1 MLIKK
6 IFIAYYKVIMLK
18 KHALLLLVNF
28 ISFALYAQQN
38 MIEQAQKFY
47 NNGEYQQALNMYKK
61 LSNENINEAAFY
73 SNYFNSLLKTKNYNE
88 AEKLVKKN
96 IESDA
101 SSSSIYLIDL
111 GYIYEQK
118 NQANKA
124 NKIYDK
130 AINNLKPNEN
140 TISEMAD
147 LFYDRQNFIY
157 ALKVLNQGRII
168 LNDKAAFTSQIINNL
183 IAINDKAAV
192 INQLLDLLASSP
204 DYLLYAKKN
213 LAKALNSPPDFT
225 LLKTELLKQLQKQ
238 PDNIAL
244 AQLLTWQFL
253 QQKDFKSAL
262 AQTIALDKRTQ
273 QDGASVFD
281 MAEIFSQNKDYETAS
296 KAYQYLILKGK
307 NNPYYLTALVQNLN
321 NKKQLL
327 TEGSFLM
334 PDMLA
339 LETDYKTLLTDYGS
353 NYQTLFAITG
363 LAQLQAYYL
372 HKPTEAQNLLLNALQ
387 LHNLTQQQIAELKLQ
402 LADIYLINNTIW
414 EAALLYSQVEKTF
427 TNQPLGQEAKLRNAK
442 LSFYNADFKW
452 AQSQLDV
459 LKASTSQL
467 IANDALDLG
476 LLIQDNLTADSTG
489 KALKMYASADL
500 NLLKNNLAQALLSL
514 DSIATYYPN
523 SPLADDILLTKA
535 KIFIKQNNNQAAAL
549 QYQTIISQHSQGMYM
564 DDALFLLAQLQEEKL
579 GLTSQAQQNY
589 QTLLNQYPGSP
600 YASQARE
607 RFRLLRGDAL

>member
-6 IFIAYYKVIMLK
+6 IFLTYYKAIMFKKYVI
-18 KHALLLLVNF
+18 LLFVNF
-28 ISFALYAQQN
+28 ISFALYAQQDS
-38 MIEQAQKFY
+38 IELAQKFY
-47 NNGEYQQALNMYKK
+47 NNGEYQQAFNIYIK
-61 LSNENINEAAFY
+61 LSNENIDVAAFY
-73 SNYFNSLLKTKNYNE
+73 SNYFNTLLKIKNYNE

-101 SSSSIYLIDL
+101 SSPSVYIIDL

-118 NQANKA
+118 NQAIKA

-140 TISEMAD
+140 TISKMAS
-147 LFYDRQNFIY
+147 LFYARQNFIY

-192 INQLLDLLASSP
+192 INQLLDLATISP

-213 LAKALNSPPDFT
+213 LAKALNSPSDFA
-225 LLKTELLKQLQKQ
+225 LLKTALLKQLQKQ
-238 PDNIAL
+238 PDNITL
-244 AQLLTWQFL
+244 AQLLAWQCL

-262 AQTIALDKRTQ
+262 AQTIALDKRSQ
-273 QDGASVFD
+273 QDGASVYA

-296 KAYQYLILKGK
+296 KAYQYLMLKGK
-307 NNPYYLTALVQNLN
+307 TNPYYLTALVQNLN

-327 TEGSFLM
+327 TEGGFLM
-334 PDMLA
+334 PDMLT

-372 HKPTEAQNLLLNALQ
+372 HKPTQAQNLLLNALQ
-387 LHNLTQQQIAELKLQ
+387 LHNITQQQIAELKLQ
-402 LADIYLINNTIW
+402 LGDIYLINNTIW
-414 EAALLYSQVEKTF
+414 EAALLYSQVEKAY

-500 NLLKNNLAQALLSL
+500 NLLKNNLTQALLSL

-523 SPLADDILLTKA
+523 SPLSDDILLTKA

-549 QYQTIISQHSQGMYM
+549 QYQTIINQHSQGMYM

-589 QTLLNQYPGSP
+589 QTLINNYPGSP
-600 YASQARE
+600 YVTEARE
-607 RFRLLRGDAL
+607 KFRTLRGDAL